1 MSKFSI
7 ELIGTLDTKKTEQN
21 LKGDLKNTIAKHLNE
36 QETLKAVG
44 HLDLTE
50 TKKKIQKQL
59 DNISKNLKITLNV
72 DVGKNN
78 NIHKAS
84 KETINAEKKSIQE
97 SNNLLNEQIANRK
110 RILEIQK
117 QLALKNADLN
127 SEEAVTL
134 SETLAKRQK
143 DKNILDEKAK
153 SYANIISLEERE
165 NLIIEKTKKQQEDL
179 TQAIAK
185 SKDET
190 VNTLGKD
197 LSSLDKFINQKIFTD
212 NSNNFNVQKVKTEI
226 QSISVAYSNLLN
238 DINKNGFTDNTAA
251 RFTELS
257 QRISKVA
264 TNAERL
270 KTELNEVS
278 DATRLVSEKKNL
290 SNNIKTW
297 LDENTNASKS
307 LRTQMEKLLEDIQN
321 ADREKFIGLNEEFQ
335 NLNNYAK
342 ATDQTG
348 RSLFAELKNSLSKFT
363 NWFDVSNIVMGITN
377 QASEALDTLKE
388 VDTILTELSKT
399 SDRSE
404 ASLKKLGETAFKSAN
419 EYGATVQGYL
429 SGVQEMSRAGF
440 NEKQSEE
447 LAKLSI
453 LAQSAGDLE
462 ATVANDYLIVTNA
475 AYQLKGST
483 EALNKVL
490 DGQTEITNRNAVALE
505 DMAEATSEAASMA
518 AKYGVDIDELS
529 AMIAV
534 ATAKTRESGS
544 ETGNALKNI
553 FINLQDIG
561 NNEIVKTFNEIGVSM
576 TEIVNGSEK
585 LKDPITLLKELSDVF
600 TSLDESDSKRS
611 NILSEIGG
619 KYYAGTLAAILSDWS
634 SYEKILND
642 YSEGQGSARKQ
653 AEKTAS
659 SWEGSLNRLNNSW
672 TAFIQNFTNS
682 DSITTFIGLVEK
694 AINLLDGLTEH
705 FGLAGTAFTA
715 LMTYKSAK
723 NEGGDKTI
731 SPMNMPF
738 LNYNNELC
746 A

>member
-72 DVGKNN
+72 DVGKDN

-348 RSLFAELKNSLSKFT
+348 RSLFAELKNNLSKFT

-553 FINLQDIG
+553 FINLQDTG